1 MHVYNVTSKN
11 SASHEE
17 IPCDLNP
24 QHLFIEKKKSKNMNL
39 KFKSSE
45 PDLKFD
51 IQSQFRII
59 NGNILYLTREVD
71 KLVRLAKQ
79 DSVDGKLQQQVDK
92 YFDEDETSPQTD
104 SESKVTLG

>member
-1 MHVYNVTSKN
+1 
-11 SASHEE
+11 
-17 IPCDLNP
+17 
-24 QHLFIEKKKSKNMNL
+24 MNL

-71 KLVRLAKQ
+71 KISRLVQTLVIDKN
-79 DSVDGKLQQQVDK
+79 LQTTVDK
-92 YFDEDETSPQTD
+92 YFEEDETSPQTD
-104 SESKVTLG
+104 QSTKTD